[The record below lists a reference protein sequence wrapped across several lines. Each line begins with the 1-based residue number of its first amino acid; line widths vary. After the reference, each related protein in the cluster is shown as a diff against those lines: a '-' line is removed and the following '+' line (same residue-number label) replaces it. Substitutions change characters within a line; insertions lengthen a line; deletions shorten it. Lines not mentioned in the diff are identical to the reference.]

1 MADNYERESGY
12 EGLLV
17 SLGGVKSQL
26 GRGRITRS
34 FEGNITST
42 LKQMILPNNPKRIS
56 AIIENIP
63 NTTGIYLYISFTG
76 TGLTVS
82 LAPGGSFQIDQNFPW
97 TGPVWAQPASVGT
110 CYCGGLEV
118 SVF

>member
-12 EGLLV
+12 EGVLV
-17 SLGGVKSQL
+17 SLGGVVSL
-26 GRGRITRS
+26 TGRGRITRS
-34 FEGNITST
+34 FESNITST
-42 LKQMILPNNPKRIS
+42 IKQMVLPSNPKRIS
-56 AIIENIP
+56 AVIENID
-63 NTTGIYLYISFTG
+63 NGTGISLYISFTG
-76 TGLTVS
+76 TGLTVA
-82 LAPGGSFQIDQNFPW
+82 LAPNGSFQIDSNFPW